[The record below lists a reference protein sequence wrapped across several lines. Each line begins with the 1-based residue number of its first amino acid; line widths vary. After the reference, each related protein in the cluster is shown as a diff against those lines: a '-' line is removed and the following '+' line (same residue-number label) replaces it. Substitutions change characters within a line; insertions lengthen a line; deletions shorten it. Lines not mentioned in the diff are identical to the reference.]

1 MTNEYDKRSF
11 AVLRSTRQMA
21 VRSLVLAV
29 YDKRSFAVL
38 NTTNGCSRLAVNT
51 TNGRSRSQ
59 TVVRGPVSATNGL
72 GTTNGRSRLRAVN
85 VCGLAVKRDKQ
96 SFAVSPTRQTVAV
109 NIRSRSHGQRIRLAE
124 SDKRSFVV
132 SRKSR
137 HKTRKYLIIL

>member
-1 MTNEYDKRSF
+1 MSSRSSRVNDRCGLAVKRDKRIRQTVVRGL
-11 AVLRSTRQMA
+11 AVNTAKIA

-29 YDKRSFAVL
+29 YDKRSFAVS
-38 NTTNGCSRLAVNT
+38 NS
-51 TNGRSRSQ
+51 RSRSRQ
-59 TVVRGPVSATNGL
+59 RDKQSRHH
-72 GTTNGRSRLRAVN
+72 NGRSRLRAVN